1 MDKKPFQIL
10 ATNHTSFTVA
20 KLDSIIEFF
29 CDGLGFKLLSR
40 ASRNPNIIQKITS
53 VDEAEVEIAFI
64 QGPNH
69 RIELIQYL
77 SPNNQKSVEMRPCD
91 SGFSHVAY
99 DVDDIDAAIA
109 TARTY
114 NFVPLGDPVTIDKGP
129 NTGSRVVYI
138 RNQDGISIEFI
149 EKNENAWG

>member
-1 MDKKPFQIL
+1 MNKQPFQIL

-20 KLDSIIEFF
+20 ELDSIIEFF

-40 ASRNPNIIQKITS
+40 APRDPNIIQKITGI
-53 VDEAEVEIAFI
+53 DEADVEIAFI

-77 SPNNQKSVEMRPCD
+77 SPNNRKSVEMRPCD

-109 TARTY
+109 TAHTY
-114 NFVPLGDPVTIDKGP
+114 DFVPIGDPTIIDKGP
-129 NTGSRVVYI
+129 NTGSRVVYL

-149 EKNENAWG
+149 EKNENV

>member
-20 KLDSIIEFF
+20 ELDSILEFF

-40 ASRNPNIIQKITS
+40 APRDPSIIQKITGI
-53 VDEAEVEIAFI
+53 DEAEVEIAFI

-69 RIELIQYL
+69 QIELIQYL
-77 SPNNQKSVEMRPCD
+77 SPKDRKSVEIRPCD

-99 DVDDIDAAIA
+99 DVDDIDAVIS

-114 NFVPLGDPVTIDKGP
+114 NFVPLGDPIIIDKGP
-129 NTGSRVVYI
+129 NTGSRVVYL

-149 EKNENAWG
+149 EKNENAQR